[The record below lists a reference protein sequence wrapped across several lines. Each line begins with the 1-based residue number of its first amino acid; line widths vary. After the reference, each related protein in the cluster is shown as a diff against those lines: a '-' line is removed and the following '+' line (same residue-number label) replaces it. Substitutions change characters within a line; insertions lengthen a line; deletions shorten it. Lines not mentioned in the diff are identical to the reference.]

1 MTTETDKVILK
12 NAHDELA
19 RITAVIRENSKS
31 LTTKGLAS
39 VMDALADGIDDCV
52 TDYLDVDAVFLIKKQ
67 ETRDAEPEDL
77 PATSG
82 ASRDETLDDPRRGL
96 AEHIN
101 RTEFGHD

>member
-31 LTTKGLAS
+31 LTTNGLAS
-39 VMDALADGIDDCV
+39 VMYRLTDGIDDCV
-52 TDYLDVDAVFLIKKQ
+52 HDYIEGDAMFLIEGQ
-67 ETRDAEPEDL
+67 EARDAEPQDP
-77 PATSG
+77 PATSV
-82 ASRDETLDDPRRGL
+82 ASRDEALDDPRRGL

-101 RTEFGHD
+101 RTENGHD

>member
-31 LTTKGLAS
+31 LTTPGLAS
-39 VMDALADGIDDCV
+39 VLDVLADGIDDCV
-52 TDYLDVDAVFLIKKQ
+52 NDYLDGEAVFLIKKQ
-67 ETRDAEPEDL
+67 EALDAEPEDP

-82 ASRDETLDDPRRGL
+82 ASRDERLDDPRRGL

-101 RTEFGHD
+101 RTEYGHD